1 MNYPVWEI
9 PALGGPWVI
18 GLIAIF
24 HVFISHFAVGGGL
37 YLALSEQLAFQRQDN
52 RMYAYLKDHSK
63 FFLLLTSVAGAVSG
77 VGIWWSISLVN
88 PSGTHSLIQTFTLG
102 WACEYLFFVAELA
115 TIFVY
120 YYTWDRLDRKTHLKL
135 AQWYGLMS
143 VMTLVI
149 INGILTYMLTPSTWI
164 QSKYWL
170 EGFFN
175 ETYWPSLFI
184 RLIMMM
190 AIAGMYALITASR
203 IQHDESFREKML
215 KYAAKWFIPI
225 FLLGP
230 LFAFWYFCNL
240 PQDALD
246 TVFTGIQASGIGNF
260 SIMARSLYL
269 SLFLSGTILV
279 FVFVGPYLNPRGF
292 SFKMALLFATCALI
306 VTGITEYS
314 RELLRKPYVIYG
326 YMYSNGLIRDQI
338 PMMNQTGVVANHPWL
353 KALLKKQSGEVQAL
367 ISAPGR
373 LREAKISKN
382 PHLLGKAMF
391 TAQCMS
397 CHTER
402 GYRSMSK
409 LLADR
414 DKKAIGLFLES
425 LHQTEPKKN
434 PYSKIMPPLVGTE
447 VERKALAEYLYTI
460 NHPEQKSLAT
470 ASAIK

>member
-1 MNYPVWEI
+1 
-9 PALGGPWVI
+9 
-18 GLIAIF
+18 
-24 HVFISHFAVGGGL
+24 
-37 YLALSEQLAFQRQDN
+37 
-52 RMYAYLKDHSK
+52 
-63 FFLLLTSVAGAVSG
+63 
-77 VGIWWSISLVN
+77 
-88 PSGTHSLIQTFTLG
+88 
-102 WACEYLFFVAELA
+102 VAELA

-135 AQWYGLMS
+135 AQWYGVMS

-164 QSKYWL
+164 ESKYWL
-170 EGFFN
+170 DGFFN
-175 ETYWPSLFI
+175 ETYWPSLAI

-190 AIAGMYALITASR
+190 AIAGMYSLLTASR
-203 IQHDESFREKML
+203 IKDDEPFREKML

-230 LFAFWYFCNL
+230 IFAFWYFCNL

-246 TVFTGIQASGIGNF
+246 TVFTGVQASGIGNF

-269 SLFLSGTILV
+269 SLFLSGTILI

-292 SFKMALLFATCALI
+292 SFKMALLFASCALI

-326 YMYSNGLIRDQI
+326 YMYSNGLIRDQVPQI
-338 PMMNQTGVVANHPWL
+338 NQTGLVANHP
-353 KALLKKQSGEVQAL
+353 LLKSLTANGTMPK
-367 ISAPGR
+367 APH
-373 LREAKISKN
+373 A
-382 PHLLGKAMF
+382 LGKAMF

-414 DKKAIGLFLES
+414 DQKAIGLFLDS

-447 VERKALAEYLYTI
+447 AERKALADYLYTI
-460 NHPEQKSLAT
+460 NHPDNKTLA
-470 ASAIK
+470 AK

>member
-1 MNYPVWEI
+1 
-9 PALGGPWVI
+9 
-18 GLIAIF
+18 
-24 HVFISHFAVGGGL
+24 
-37 YLALSEQLAFQRQDN
+37 
-52 RMYAYLKDHSK
+52 
-63 FFLLLTSVAGAVSG
+63 
-77 VGIWWSISLVN
+77 
-88 PSGTHSLIQTFTLG
+88 
-102 WACEYLFFVAELA
+102 
-115 TIFVY
+115 
-120 YYTWDRLDRKTHLKL
+120 
-135 AQWYGLMS
+135 
-143 VMTLVI
+143 
-149 INGILTYMLTPSTWI
+149 
-164 QSKYWL
+164 
-170 EGFFN
+170 
-175 ETYWPSLFI
+175 
-184 RLIMMM
+184 MMM

-203 IQHDESFREKML
+203 IQDDEPFREKML

-230 LFAFWYFCNL
+230 IFAFWYFCNL

-326 YMYSNGLIRDQI
+326 YMYSNGLIRDQVQI
-338 PMMNQTGVVANHPWL
+338 INKTGWVANHPWL
-353 KALLKKQSGEVQAL
+353 LSLTTSK
-367 ISAPGR
+367 GR
-373 LREAKISKN
+373 LVEN
-382 PHLLGKAMF
+382 PQTLGKAMF

-414 DKKAIGLFLES
+414 DEKAIGLFLDTLS
-425 LHQTEPKKN
+425 QTEPKKN
-434 PYSKIMPPLVGTE
+434 PYRKIMPPLVGTE
-447 VERKALAEYLYTI
+447 TERQALTQFLYTI
-460 NHPEQKSLAT
+460 NHPAKKTLASK
-470 ASAIK
+470 AVVN

>member
-9 PALGGPWVI
+9 PALGGPWII

-37 YLALSEQLAFQRQDN
+37 FLALSEQLAFQRQDTK
-52 RMYAYLKDHSK
+52 MYDYLKEHSK

-120 YYTWDRLDRKTHLKL
+120 YYTWDRLDKKTHLKL
-135 AQWYGLMS
+135 AQWYGFMS

-149 INGILTYMLTPSTWI
+149 INGILTYMLTPSTWVE
-164 QSKYWL
+164 SKYWL

-175 ETYWPSLFI
+175 ETYWPSLAI

-203 IQHDESFREKML
+203 IQNDEPFREKML

-230 LFAFWYFCNL
+230 IFAFWYFCNL

-269 SLFLSGTILV
+269 SLFLSGTILI

-326 YMYSNGLIRDQI
+326 YMYSNGLIQDQI
-338 PMMNQTGVVANHPWL
+338 PKMNQTGVVANHPWL
-353 KALLKKQSGEVQAL
+353 KSLNTANTKLVEPPQT
-367 ISAPGR
+367 
-373 LREAKISKN
+373 
-382 PHLLGKAMF
+382 LGKAMF
-391 TAQCMS
+391 TAQCMN

-414 DKKAIGLFLES
+414 DEKAIGLFLES

-434 PYSKIMPPLVGTE
+434 PYRKIMPPLVGTE
-447 VERKALAEYLYTI
+447 SERKALAAFLYTI
-460 NHPEQKSLAT
+460 NHPEPKT
-470 ASAIK
+470 VASAKRSESSR